1 MPLRDPRLD
10 PTHRSRSTGPL
21 PLVVALLAAGC
32 AKPDGVEAPMLH
44 DPVEIPSPAAIGSAE
59 PNLARTPDGRIFLSW
74 IDREEGV
81 ATLRFARWG
90 GEGWTAPRSIARGPD
105 LFVNWAD
112 FPSVAALSDG
122 TLAAHWLVR
131 DGDSRGYGI
140 RIAISTDSGATWQP
154 SVTPHD
160 DGTDTEHGFVSMFPV
175 PGGGLGAIWL
185 DGRGYAGV
193 DAHAEDDP
201 SEPGPAMSLR
211 YGRLRDGAM
220 TDGAALDPR
229 ACDCC
234 QTDAALS
241 AAGPLVVYRDR
252 SEGEVRD
259 IAITRLTGGS
269 WTRPAIVHADDWVIA
284 GCPVNGPAVAAV
296 GRHVAVAWFTAARDT
311 PRVNVAFSKDAGASF
326 GEAFRVDAGDPVG
339 RVDVLV
345 MDDGAAV
352 VTWLERADESA
363 DVRTRLIDA
372 DGTVR
377 SSTRVA
383 SSRAERAAGFPRT
396 VLAGQDGDLIL
407 YAWTDPGTPTMV
419 RTASVAL
426 RPPDPDH

>member
-1 MPLRDPRLD
+1 
-10 PTHRSRSTGPL
+10 
-21 PLVVALLAAGC
+21 
-32 AKPDGVEAPMLH
+32 
-44 DPVEIPSPAAIGSAE
+44 
-59 PNLARTPDGRIFLSW
+59 
-74 IDREEGV
+74 
-81 ATLRFARWG
+81 
-90 GEGWTAPRSIARGPD
+90 
-105 LFVNWAD
+105 
-112 FPSVAALSDG
+112 
-122 TLAAHWLVR
+122 
-131 DGDSRGYGI
+131 
-140 RIAISTDSGATWQP
+140 
-154 SVTPHD
+154 
-160 DGTDTEHGFVSMFPV
+160 
-175 PGGGLGAIWL
+175 
-185 DGRGYAGV
+185 
-193 DAHAEDDP
+193 
-201 SEPGPAMSLR
+201 
-211 YGRLRDGAM
+211 M